1 MVLMQQ
7 FIRLLAFLLFLP
19 LCAVFGQQHDPSLP
33 ARSDSS
39 MVDKRK
45 LRTVIAA
52 KSLFY
57 AGGIG
62 YLHFVW
68 YKDKE
73 RVPFHFYNDGRGYL
87 QMDKFGHAFGAYA
100 QSYAG
105 YHLMRSAGVS
115 RSKSLLWGGS
125 LGFIM
130 QTPIEIFDGLYE
142 GWGFSWWDMAAN
154 GVGTALVIGQELAWQ
169 EQLIKMKFSFSPSPY
184 RRQAHGYLGSTV
196 LESLFL
202 DYNAHTYWLSVP
214 VQTLGGEL
222 PIPPWLSLAAGYSA
236 NGMFGEFENR
246 RWYRGMPIP
255 ETERYRQYLISL
267 DVDWTRIRSR
277 NRFVQT
283 LLKGMF
289 FIKLPFPALE
299 VNSKGGIKGYWLYY

>member
-1 MVLMQQ
+1 MQQ
-7 FIRLLAFLLFLP
+7 FVILLAFLLLFP
-19 LCAVFGQQHDPSLP
+19 FFAAVGQLQDTTLLMRP
-33 ARSDSS
+33 DSS
-39 MVDKRK
+39 TVDKRK
-45 LRTVIAA
+45 LRTIIAI
-52 KSLFY
+52 KTLFY

-62 YLHFVW
+62 YLNFVW
-68 YKDKE
+68 YKDME

-87 QMDKFGHAFGAYA
+87 QMDKFGHAFSAYA

-105 YHLMRSAGVS
+105 YHLLRDAGVS
-115 RSKSLLWGGS
+115 RKHSLLWGGG

-154 GVGTALVIGQELAWQ
+154 GAGAALVIGQELVWQ
-169 EQLIKMKFSFSPSPY
+169 EQRIKMKFSFSPSPY
-184 RRQAHGYLGSTV
+184 RRQAHGYLGDTA

-214 VQTLGGEL
+214 IQTLGVKHSL
-222 PIPPWLSLAAGYSA
+222 PPWLSLAAGYSA

-246 RWYRGMPIP
+246 RWYRGLPIP
-255 ETERYRQYLISL
+255 ETERYRQYLLSL

-277 NRFVQT
+277 NKFVQT
-283 LLKGMF
+283 FLKGMF

-299 VNSKGGIKGYWLYY
+299 VNSKGGIKGYWFYY